1 MPSPHHLLQ
10 SLRLYR
16 ITSSVMYFTSELVCT
31 LWSRACQI
39 LSEFSEAMNAAYVLC
54 MAFRF
59 SWTICDDSFID
70 SAGRVSDRM
79 TGNLG
84 LVSRTSWNGE
94 KPATFWRLFLHSM
107 PSQSKIWGGVCFSYN
122 FVYHV
127 VRVWLFLPTTSLL
140 HGDSTSVVC
149 TVIPRWFAISRNSLL
164 ANSTPLSVR
173 NFWRVL

>member
-59 SWTICDDSFID
+59 SWTICMIVLLIVQVEYLIEWLVIWDWYQELVGMVRSQQHSEGFFCIQCQVRARSEEVFV
-70 SAGRVSDRM
+70 SAIILSIM
-79 TGNLG
+79 
-84 LVSRTSWNGE
+84 W
-94 KPATFWRLFLHSM
+94 
-107 PSQSKIWGGVCFSYN
+107 
-122 FVYHV
+122 